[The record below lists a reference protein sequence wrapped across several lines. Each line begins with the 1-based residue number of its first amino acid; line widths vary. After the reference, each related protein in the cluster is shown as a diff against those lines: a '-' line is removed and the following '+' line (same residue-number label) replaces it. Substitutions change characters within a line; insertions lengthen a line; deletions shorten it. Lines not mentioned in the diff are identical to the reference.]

1 MAASYVAA
9 RLISG
14 GKLVTSLVH
23 NSHRGVT
30 IAPLTAEELAAM
42 ENRVEYEKEMAEKK
56 IFWTNGRAC

>member
-14 GKLVTSLVH
+14 GKLVTALVH

-30 IAPLTAEELAAM
+30 MGVPSAEELAAM
-42 ENRVEYEKEMAEKK
+42 EN
-56 IFWTNGRAC
+56 